1 MASSPMMTPTPFPL
15 HRRPNDAALLR
26 FVSGESSLAE
36 SENIRE
42 WLAADPAL
50 AASVEELRAAWSSDA
65 AVEPQWDKGGVWKR
79 IAAEVRPVRPPARVP
94 RFAVAPRRQWASLAI
109 AATLTLV
116 VGGGAAVLWQRSP
129 ASVAESV
136 TMREVVT
143 VRRQQAVLD
152 LPDGSRVTLAADSK
166 LRIPSN
172 FDVQGRNGRRR
183 ELELEGRAYFVVTH
197 DATRPFIVYTA
208 TATTEDIGTAFV
220 ISAYPETRATQV
232 VVAEGS
238 VALHDPAG
246 RREEPPRAPLM
257 VLTRGDAATV
267 NASGTATLTRN
278 ADVERYTSWME
289 GVLTIDGAR
298 LRDAIPELERWYDV
312 EIRLADQA
320 LGERR
325 LTAQLRSEP
334 VVPAMERLALILGIQ
349 VHGNGR
355 VVTFAPLDSNG
366 RQ

>member
-1 MASSPMMTPTPFPL
+1 MT
-15 HRRPNDAALLR
+15 RRPFLPQHRPDDAALLR
-26 FVSGESSLAE
+26 FISGESPLAE

-50 AASVEELRAAWSSDA
+50 AESVEELRAAWSSAEA
-65 AVEPQWDKGGVWKR
+65 AEPQWDKAGVWNR
-79 IAAEVRPVRPPARVP
+79 IAAETRSVRPPAHVP
-94 RFAVAPRRQWASLAI
+94 RFAVRPRRQWASLPI
-109 AATLTLV
+109 AATLTLMI
-116 VGGGAAVLWQRSP
+116 GGGAAVLWQRSP
-129 ASVAESV
+129 ASVAETV

-143 VRRQQAVLD
+143 SRGQQAVLD

-172 FDVQGRNGRRR
+172 FDVQGRNARRR
-183 ELELEGRAYFVVTH
+183 ELELVGRAYFEVTH
-197 DATRPFIVYTA
+197 DATRPFIVHTA
-208 TATTEDIGTAFV
+208 TATTEDVGTAFV

-238 VALHDPAG
+238 VALHDPANKG
-246 RREEPPRAPLM
+246 RDPARAPLM
-257 VLTRGDAATV
+257 VLTRGDAATM

-289 GVLTIDGAR
+289 GVLPIDGAR
-298 LRDAIPELERWYDV
+298 LRDAIPELERWFDV
-312 EIRLADQA
+312 DIRLADPG

-334 VVPAMERLALILGIQ
+334 VAPAVERLALILGVQ
-349 VHGNGR
+349 VHVNGR
-355 VVTFAPLDSNG
+355 IVTFAPFDSNG
-366 RQ
+366 RE